1 MVRLTGKFEG
11 RLQEAATRNHE
22 LRARVAELAAE
33 VARREEAVRDSA
45 ELAKM
50 YAGKVAKVEN
60 RMKDES
66 PYQDEDDCYIEITLP
81 VPGLAMF

>member
-1 MVRLTGKFEG
+1 MVRLTGKFESQ
-11 RLQEAATRNHE
+11 LKEAAARNHE
-22 LRARVAELAAE
+22 LRARVAKLAAE
-33 VARREEAVRDSA
+33 VARREEAVRESA
-45 ELAKM
+45 ELAQV
-50 YAGKVAKVEN
+50 YASKVAKVEN